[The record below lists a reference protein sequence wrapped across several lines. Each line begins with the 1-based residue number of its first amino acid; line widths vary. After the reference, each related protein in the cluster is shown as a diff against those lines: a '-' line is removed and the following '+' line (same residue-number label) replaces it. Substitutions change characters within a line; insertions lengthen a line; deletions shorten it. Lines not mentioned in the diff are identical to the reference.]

1 MSPGLA
7 PPYPWCAPLVEEGK
21 LTPCYHTERAGLPA
35 TYSQVSKPRLCALV
49 GGAII
54 GCAPAE
60 TPARGVHREATNIDC
75 SETACKLI
83 NTRRRRL
90 WLEGP

>member
-1 MSPGLA
+1 MGLKRRTKRDHILI
-7 PPYPWCAPLVEEGK
+7 Y
-21 LTPCYHTERAGLPA
+21 
-35 TYSQVSKPRLCALV
+35 YSRSLL
-49 GGAII
+49 
-54 GCAPAE
+54 
-60 TPARGVHREATNIDC
+60 ARHIARIVFC